1 MTGQVV
7 KETGKTQVQKNI
19 TQVSGVKYMAVTGL
33 FAAMITIMTAYIAH
47 IPVGVNGGYSHFG
60 DSLIYLAAVLLP
72 TPYALVAA
80 AIGGGLADL
89 LTAPM

>member
-47 IPVGVNGGYSHFG
+47 IPVGVNGGYIHFG
-60 DSLIYLAAVLLP
+60 DSLIYLASP
-72 TPYALVAA
+72 EVAA
-80 AIGGGLADL
+80 ASAIAGYIANPEKVGDK
-89 LTAPM
+89 